1 MHNKRDKEKL
11 TIYYS
16 KLIKVSHKY
25 PLHSGNSFRLIK
37 NDGRKRYLYK
47 KLLDRWGI
55 VRYKIPGRK
64 MKKHVKRLEAIMLGI
79 TMLFSMPFSGTAMA
93 AGKTSANQMTVKT
106 HTAQTTAA
114 EDAESPKTTFPVHVI
129 HKTGNDKENFV
140 IVIMGDGYTA
150 QQQDQFVKDA
160 TQKAQGMLTWSPYK
174 EYSDRINIYAIQTV
188 SNETGISEYGGKSV
202 DTYFHLR
209 LFGKAIGFSNG
220 GDQKAKDLRK
230 EMEKKYLD
238 AGASVGT
245 IHILSNTNGDFGA
258 SINSLFSFSMNSED
272 NSSGTAMTHEVS
284 HSICGLGDEYERYTN
299 KPNTSATSDADSIK
313 WSKLLGFR
321 GTGITMAGTETAFAP
336 SRECMMRWAGQPFC
350 EVCKMELA
358 RKLNNTDYV
367 SCPQKLY
374 VADPEISTPHSRTG
388 TLDRDSEKYRIS
400 EKNIT
405 KANEKDLEFRTV
417 VQNMVNQEQH
427 LKMSFSIKDANGIT
441 IKFHEEK
448 EFTIPALS
456 NWYDPD
462 AARESLSIVL
472 SNVSGLVK
480 GDILEGKVIDT
491 DTGKVLAT
499 DKTAGQTW
507 NTVNIHYQLKN
518 ADGTSSVIPDAA
530 TAMVYVPANTT
541 YVLRKPDLS
550 DYTYVGNSVN
560 QDRITVTEA
569 ETDVTYYYQKKKDS
583 QVTPGENPTVSPTIA
598 PSASTVPI
606 TSPTVTPG
614 ETVPITSPIITP
626 GETALPASPT
636 VTPGE
641 TAPAVS
647 PTIAPSTSTVPTT
660 SPTVTPGETA
670 PPASPTVT
678 PGETAPPASP
688 AVTPGETA
696 PPVSPTATPGETV
709 PTVSTKAT
717 EQSKD
722 GQSVTILENKNTSQK
737 KAEILVIIKSS
748 FAKKY
753 AKNNYSFVKRAIEKV
768 EKETAKQRR
777 KVVIKVR
784 FKMQNR
790 KNLRCRLDRATLHYL
805 TDKKIR
811 ELQWDNGNMR
821 LTLDLKALRTIRKQ
835 TAKEVSLTLKK
846 IGSKKILS
854 KIKKTNRKRFAY
866 EFSIID
872 AKKKKISSI
881 KKGKITIELGYQRSH
896 TDKKSKMYVYQMNK
910 NGSAVNILKSHNDV
924 KRKKIRFWVNHPCR
938 VVIGRKI

>member
-1 MHNKRDKEKL
+1 
-11 TIYYS
+11 
-16 KLIKVSHKY
+16 
-25 PLHSGNSFRLIK
+25 
-37 NDGRKRYLYK
+37 
-47 KLLDRWGI
+47 
-55 VRYKIPGRK
+55 

-93 AGKTSANQMTVKT
+93 AGKTSANQMTGKT
-106 HTAQTTAA
+106 HTAQTTAV
-114 EDAESPKTTFPVHVI
+114 EDAESSKTTFPVHVI

-160 TQKAQGMLTWSPYK
+160 TQMAQGMLTWSPYK

-220 GDQKAKDLRK
+220 GDQKAKDLRE

-258 SINSLFSFSMNSED
+258 SINSLFSFSTNSED

-284 HSICGLGDEYERYTN
+284 HSIGGLGDEYERYTN

-321 GTGITMAGTETAFAP
+321 GIGITIAGTETAFAP

-441 IKFHEEK
+441 IKYHEEK

-462 AARESLSIVL
+462 AARESLSVVF
-472 SNVSGLVK
+472 SNVSGLAK

-598 PSASTVPI
+598 PSASTVPT

-614 ETVPITSPIITP
+614 ETVPSTSPRI
-626 GETALPASPT
+626 
-636 VTPGE
+636 
-641 TAPAVS
+641 
-647 PTIAPSTSTVPTT
+647 
-660 SPTVTPGETA
+660 TPGETA

-678 PGETAPPASP
+678 PGETAPPVSP
-688 AVTPGETA
+688 TVTPGETA
-696 PPVSPTATPGETV
+696 PPASPTATPGETV
-709 PTVSTKAT
+709 PTVSPTVTPGETVPTASPKAT

-722 GQSVTILENKNTSQK
+722 GQSITILENKNTSQK
-737 KAEILVIIKSS
+737 KAEILVVIKPS

-784 FKMQNR
+784 FKVQNR

-910 NGSAVNILKSHNDV
+910 KGSAVNILKSHNDV

>member
-1 MHNKRDKEKL
+1 
-11 TIYYS
+11 
-16 KLIKVSHKY
+16 
-25 PLHSGNSFRLIK
+25 
-37 NDGRKRYLYK
+37 
-47 KLLDRWGI
+47 
-55 VRYKIPGRK
+55 

-79 TMLFSMPFSGTAMA
+79 TMLFSMPFSSTAMA
-93 AGKTSANQMTVKT
+93 AGKTSANQMTGKT
-106 HTAQTTAA
+106 HTAQTTAV

-174 EYSDRINIYAIQTV
+174 EYSDRINIYAIQTI

-220 GDQKAKDLRK
+220 GDQKAKDLRE

-258 SINSLFSFSMNSED
+258 SINSLFSFSTNSED

-284 HSICGLGDEYERYTN
+284 HSIGGLGDEYERYTN

-321 GTGITMAGTETAFAP
+321 GIGITIAGTETAFAP

-441 IKFHEEK
+441 IKYHEEK

-462 AARESLSIVL
+462 AARESLSVVF

-598 PSASTVPI
+598 PSASTVPT

-614 ETVPITSPIITP
+614 ETVPT
-626 GETALPASPT
+626 ASP
-636 VTPGE
+636 
-641 TAPAVS
+641 
-647 PTIAPSTSTVPTT
+647 
-660 SPTVTPGETA
+660 
-670 PPASPTVT
+670 
-678 PGETAPPASP
+678 
-688 AVTPGETA
+688 
-696 PPVSPTATPGETV
+696 
-709 PTVSTKAT
+709 KAT

-722 GQSVTILENKNTSQK
+722 GLSITILENKNTSQK
-737 KAEILVIIKSS
+737 KAEILVVIKPS

-768 EKETAKQRR
+768 EKETTKQRR

-910 NGSAVNILKSHNDV
+910 KGSAVKVRSHGYV
-924 KRKKIRFWVNHPCR
+924 SGYGFLVNHPCR

>member
-1 MHNKRDKEKL
+1 
-11 TIYYS
+11 
-16 KLIKVSHKY
+16 
-25 PLHSGNSFRLIK
+25 
-37 NDGRKRYLYK
+37 
-47 KLLDRWGI
+47 
-55 VRYKIPGRK
+55 

-79 TMLFSMPFSGTAMA
+79 TMLFSMLFSGTAMA

-220 GDQKAKDLRK
+220 GDQKAKDLRE

-258 SINSLFSFSMNSED
+258 SINSLFSFSTNSED

-284 HSICGLGDEYERYTN
+284 HSVGGLGDEYERYTN

-441 IKFHEEK
+441 IKYHEEK

-462 AARESLSIVL
+462 AARESLSIVF

-480 GDILEGKVIDT
+480 GDILEGKVIDI

-560 QDRITVTEA
+560 QDQITVTEA

-598 PSASTVPI
+598 PSASTVPT

-641 TAPAVS
+641 TAPPAS
-647 PTIAPSTSTVPTT
+647 PTVTPGETAPPV

-678 PGETAPPASP
+678 PGET
-688 AVTPGETA
+688 
-696 PPVSPTATPGETV
+696 V

-722 GQSVTILENKNTSQK
+722 GLSVTILENKNTSQK

-866 EFSIID
+866 EFSVID

>member
-1 MHNKRDKEKL
+1 
-11 TIYYS
+11 
-16 KLIKVSHKY
+16 
-25 PLHSGNSFRLIK
+25 
-37 NDGRKRYLYK
+37 
-47 KLLDRWGI
+47 
-55 VRYKIPGRK
+55 
-64 MKKHVKRLEAIMLGI
+64 
-79 TMLFSMPFSGTAMA
+79 
-93 AGKTSANQMTVKT
+93 
-106 HTAQTTAA
+106 
-114 EDAESPKTTFPVHVI
+114 
-129 HKTGNDKENFV
+129 
-140 IVIMGDGYTA
+140 
-150 QQQDQFVKDA
+150 
-160 TQKAQGMLTWSPYK
+160 
-174 EYSDRINIYAIQTV
+174 
-188 SNETGISEYGGKSV
+188 
-202 DTYFHLR
+202 
-209 LFGKAIGFSNG
+209 
-220 GDQKAKDLRK
+220 
-230 EMEKKYLD
+230 MEKKYLD

-258 SINSLFSFSMNSED
+258 SINSLFSFSTNSED

-284 HSICGLGDEYERYTN
+284 HSIGGLGDEYERYTN

-321 GTGITMAGTETAFAP
+321 GIGITMAGTETAFAP

-441 IKFHEEK
+441 IKYHEEK

-462 AARESLSIVL
+462 AARESLSIVF

-518 ADGTSSVIPDAA
+518 ADGTSSAIPDAA

-598 PSASTVPI
+598 PSASTVPT

-641 TAPAVS
+641 TAPPA
-647 PTIAPSTSTVPTT
+647 

-678 PGETAPPASP
+678 PGET
-688 AVTPGETA
+688 V
-696 PPVSPTATPGETV
+696 PTA
-709 PTVSTKAT
+709 SRKAT

-722 GQSVTILENKNTSQK
+722 GLSITILENKNTSQK

>member
-1 MHNKRDKEKL
+1 
-11 TIYYS
+11 
-16 KLIKVSHKY
+16 
-25 PLHSGNSFRLIK
+25 
-37 NDGRKRYLYK
+37 
-47 KLLDRWGI
+47 
-55 VRYKIPGRK
+55 

-93 AGKTSANQMTVKT
+93 AGKTSANQMTGKT
-106 HTAQTTAA
+106 HTAQTTAV

-174 EYSDRINIYAIQTV
+174 EYSDRINIYAIQTI

-220 GDQKAKDLRK
+220 GDQKAKDLRE

-258 SINSLFSFSMNSED
+258 SINSLFSFSTNSED

-284 HSICGLGDEYERYTN
+284 HSIGGLGDEYERYTN

-374 VADPEISTPHSRTG
+374 VADPEISTSHSRTG

-441 IKFHEEK
+441 IKYHEEK

-462 AARESLSIVL
+462 AARESLSIVF

-614 ETVPITSPIITP
+614 ETVST
-626 GETALPASPT
+626 ASPT

-641 TAPAVS
+641 TVSTASPTVTPGETVSTAS
-647 PTIAPSTSTVPTT
+647 PTITPGETVSTA

-678 PGETAPPASP
+678 PGETVP
-688 AVTPGETA
+688 T
-696 PPVSPTATPGETV
+696 VSPTVTPGETV
-709 PTVSTKAT
+709 PTASPKAT

-722 GQSVTILENKNTSQK
+722 GLSITILENKNTSQK
-737 KAEILVIIKSS
+737 KAEILVVIKPS

-835 TAKEVSLTLKK
+835 TAKEVPLTLKK

>member
-1 MHNKRDKEKL
+1 
-11 TIYYS
+11 
-16 KLIKVSHKY
+16 
-25 PLHSGNSFRLIK
+25 
-37 NDGRKRYLYK
+37 
-47 KLLDRWGI
+47 
-55 VRYKIPGRK
+55 

-79 TMLFSMPFSGTAMA
+79 TMLLSTPFSGTAMA
-93 AGKTSANQMTVKT
+93 AGKTSANQMTGKT
-106 HTAQTTAA
+106 HTAQTTAV

-220 GDQKAKDLRK
+220 GDQKAKDLRE

-258 SINSLFSFSMNSED
+258 SINSLFSFSTNSED

-284 HSICGLGDEYERYTN
+284 HSIGGLGDEYERYTN

-336 SRECMMRWAGQPFC
+336 SRECMMRLAGQPFC

-441 IKFHEEK
+441 IKYHEEK

-462 AARESLSIVL
+462 AARESLSIVF

-583 QVTPGENPTVSPTIA
+583 QITPGENPT
-598 PSASTVPI
+598 
-606 TSPTVTPG
+606 
-614 ETVPITSPIITP
+614 
-626 GETALPASPT
+626 
-636 VTPGE
+636 
-641 TAPAVS
+641 VS

-688 AVTPGETA
+688 AVTPGETV
-696 PPVSPTATPGETV
+696 PPVSP
-709 PTVSTKAT
+709 KAT

-722 GQSVTILENKNTSQK
+722 GQSITILENKNTSQK

-768 EKETAKQRR
+768 EKKTAKQRR

-854 KIKKTNRKRFAY
+854 KIKQTNRKRFAY

-910 NGSAVNILKSHNDV
+910 NGSAVNKLKSHNDV
-924 KRKKIRFWVNHPCR
+924 KRKKIRFLVNHPCR

>member
-1 MHNKRDKEKL
+1 
-11 TIYYS
+11 
-16 KLIKVSHKY
+16 
-25 PLHSGNSFRLIK
+25 
-37 NDGRKRYLYK
+37 
-47 KLLDRWGI
+47 
-55 VRYKIPGRK
+55 

-174 EYSDRINIYAIQTV
+174 EYSDRINIYAIQTI

-209 LFGKAIGFSNG
+209 IFGKAVGFSNG
-220 GDQKAKDLRK
+220 GDQKAKDLRE

-258 SINSLFSFSMNSED
+258 SINSLFSFSTNSED

-284 HSICGLGDEYERYTN
+284 HSIGGLGDEYERYTN
-299 KPNTSATSDADSIK
+299 KPNTSASSDADSIK

-321 GTGITMAGTETAFAP
+321 GIGITMAGTETAFAP

-367 SCPQKLY
+367 SCPQMLY

-417 VQNMVNQEQH
+417 VQNMVNREQH

-441 IKFHEEK
+441 NKYHEEK

-462 AARESLSIVL
+462 AARESLSIVF

-480 GDILEGKVIDT
+480 GDILEGKVIDI

-598 PSASTVPI
+598 PSASTVPT

-614 ETVPITSPIITP
+614 ETALRASPTVTP

-636 VTPGE
+636 
-641 TAPAVS
+641 
-647 PTIAPSTSTVPTT
+647 
-660 SPTVTPGETA
+660 
-670 PPASPTVT
+670 
-678 PGETAPPASP
+678 
-688 AVTPGETA
+688 VTPGETA

-722 GQSVTILENKNTSQK
+722 GLSVTILENKNTSQK

>member
-1 MHNKRDKEKL
+1 
-11 TIYYS
+11 
-16 KLIKVSHKY
+16 
-25 PLHSGNSFRLIK
+25 
-37 NDGRKRYLYK
+37 
-47 KLLDRWGI
+47 
-55 VRYKIPGRK
+55 
-64 MKKHVKRLEAIMLGI
+64 
-79 TMLFSMPFSGTAMA
+79 MPFSGTAMA
-93 AGKTSANQMTVKT
+93 AGKTSANQMTGKT
-106 HTAQTTAA
+106 HTAQTTAV

-174 EYSDRINIYAIQTV
+174 EYSDRINIYAIQTI

-220 GDQKAKDLRK
+220 GDQKAKELRE

-258 SINSLFSFSMNSED
+258 SINSLFSFSTNSED

-284 HSICGLGDEYERYTN
+284 HSIGGLGDEYERYTN

-321 GTGITMAGTETAFAP
+321 GIGITIAGTETAFAP

-441 IKFHEEK
+441 IKYHEEK

-462 AARESLSIVL
+462 AARESLSVVF

-598 PSASTVPI
+598 PSASTVPT

-614 ETVPITSPIITP
+614 ETVPT
-626 GETALPASPT
+626 ASP
-636 VTPGE
+636 
-641 TAPAVS
+641 
-647 PTIAPSTSTVPTT
+647 
-660 SPTVTPGETA
+660 
-670 PPASPTVT
+670 
-678 PGETAPPASP
+678 
-688 AVTPGETA
+688 
-696 PPVSPTATPGETV
+696 
-709 PTVSTKAT
+709 KAT

-722 GQSVTILENKNTSQK
+722 GQSITILENKNTSQK
-737 KAEILVIIKSS
+737 KAEILVVIKPS

-846 IGSKKILS
+846 IGSKKIMS

>member
-93 AGKTSANQMTVKT
+93 AGKTSANHMTVKT

-174 EYSDRINIYAIQTV
+174 EYSDRINIYAIQTI

-220 GDQKAKDLRK
+220 GDQKAKDLRE

-258 SINSLFSFSMNSED
+258 SINSLFSFSTNSED

-284 HSICGLGDEYERYTN
+284 HSIGGLGDEYERYTN

-598 PSASTVPI
+598 PSASTVPT

-626 GETALPASPT
+626 GETA
-636 VTPGE
+636 
-641 TAPAVS
+641 
-647 PTIAPSTSTVPTT
+647 
-660 SPTVTPGETA
+660 

-678 PGETAPPASP
+678 PGETA
-688 AVTPGETA
+688 
-696 PPVSPTATPGETV
+696 

>member
-1 MHNKRDKEKL
+1 
-11 TIYYS
+11 
-16 KLIKVSHKY
+16 
-25 PLHSGNSFRLIK
+25 
-37 NDGRKRYLYK
+37 
-47 KLLDRWGI
+47 
-55 VRYKIPGRK
+55 

-174 EYSDRINIYAIQTV
+174 EYSDRINIYAIQTI

-209 LFGKAIGFSNG
+209 IFGKAVGFSNG
-220 GDQKAKDLRK
+220 GDQKAKDLRE

-258 SINSLFSFSMNSED
+258 SINSLFSFSTNSED

-284 HSICGLGDEYERYTN
+284 HSIGGLGDEYERYTN

-441 IKFHEEK
+441 IKYHEEK

-462 AARESLSIVL
+462 AARESLSIVF

-598 PSASTVPI
+598 PSASTVP
-606 TSPTVTPG
+606 T
-614 ETVPITSPIITP
+614 TSPIITP
-626 GETALPASPT
+626 GETALPA
-636 VTPGE
+636 
-641 TAPAVS
+641 
-647 PTIAPSTSTVPTT
+647 

-688 AVTPGETA
+688 TVTPGETA

-866 EFSIID
+866 EFSVID

-910 NGSAVNILKSHNDV
+910 NGSAVNILKSHNNV

>member
-1 MHNKRDKEKL
+1 
-11 TIYYS
+11 
-16 KLIKVSHKY
+16 
-25 PLHSGNSFRLIK
+25 
-37 NDGRKRYLYK
+37 
-47 KLLDRWGI
+47 
-55 VRYKIPGRK
+55 

-174 EYSDRINIYAIQTV
+174 EYSDRINIYAIQTI

-209 LFGKAIGFSNG
+209 IFGKAVGFSNG
-220 GDQKAKDLRK
+220 GDQKAKDLRE

-258 SINSLFSFSMNSED
+258 SINSLFSFSTNSED

-284 HSICGLGDEYERYTN
+284 HSIGGLGDEYERYTN

-441 IKFHEEK
+441 IKYHEEK

-462 AARESLSIVL
+462 AARESLSIVF

-480 GDILEGKVIDT
+480 GDILEGKVIDI

-598 PSASTVPI
+598 PSASTVPT

-641 TAPAVS
+641 TAP
-647 PTIAPSTSTVPTT
+647 
-660 SPTVTPGETA
+660 
-670 PPASPTVT
+670 PASP
-678 PGETAPPASP
+678 
-688 AVTPGETA
+688 
-696 PPVSPTATPGETV
+696 
-709 PTVSTKAT
+709 KAT

-737 KAEILVIIKSS
+737 KAEILVIIKPS

>member
-1 MHNKRDKEKL
+1 
-11 TIYYS
+11 
-16 KLIKVSHKY
+16 
-25 PLHSGNSFRLIK
+25 
-37 NDGRKRYLYK
+37 
-47 KLLDRWGI
+47 
-55 VRYKIPGRK
+55 
-64 MKKHVKRLEAIMLGI
+64 
-79 TMLFSMPFSGTAMA
+79 MPFSGTAMA
-93 AGKTSANQMTVKT
+93 EGKTSANQMTGKT
-106 HTAQTTAA
+106 HTAQTTAV

-174 EYSDRINIYAIQTV
+174 EYSDRINIYAIQTI

-220 GDQKAKDLRK
+220 GDQKAKDLRE

-258 SINSLFSFSMNSED
+258 SINSLFSFSTNSED

-284 HSICGLGDEYERYTN
+284 HSIGGLGDEYERYTN

-427 LKMSFSIKDANGIT
+427 LKMSFSIKDAKGIT
-441 IKFHEEK
+441 IKYHEEK

-462 AARESLSIVL
+462 AARESLSIVF

-480 GDILEGKVIDT
+480 GDILEGKVIDI

-598 PSASTVPI
+598 PSASTVP
-606 TSPTVTPG
+606 TT
-614 ETVPITSPIITP
+614 
-626 GETALPASPT
+626 SPT

-688 AVTPGETA
+688 TVTPGETA
-696 PPVSPTATPGETV
+696 PPVSPTVTPGETAPPASPTVTPGETV

-722 GQSVTILENKNTSQK
+722 GLSVTILENKNTSQK

>member
-1 MHNKRDKEKL
+1 
-11 TIYYS
+11 
-16 KLIKVSHKY
+16 
-25 PLHSGNSFRLIK
+25 
-37 NDGRKRYLYK
+37 
-47 KLLDRWGI
+47 
-55 VRYKIPGRK
+55 

-93 AGKTSANQMTVKT
+93 AGKTSANQMTGKT
-106 HTAQTTAA
+106 HTAQTTAV

-220 GDQKAKDLRK
+220 GDQKAKDLRE

-258 SINSLFSFSMNSED
+258 SINSLFSFSTNSED

-284 HSICGLGDEYERYTN
+284 HSIGGLGDEYERYTN

-336 SRECMMRWAGQPFC
+336 SRECMMRLAGQPFC

-441 IKFHEEK
+441 IKYHEEK

-462 AARESLSIVL
+462 AARESLSIVF

-598 PSASTVPI
+598 PSASTAPT

-614 ETVPITSPIITP
+614 KTALPASPTVTP

-670 PPASPTVT
+670 LPASPTVT

-688 AVTPGETA
+688 AVTPGETV
-696 PPVSPTATPGETV
+696 PPVSP
-709 PTVSTKAT
+709 KAT

-722 GQSVTILENKNTSQK
+722 GQSITILENKNTSQK

-768 EKETAKQRR
+768 EKKTAKQRR

-854 KIKKTNRKRFAY
+854 KIKQTNRKRFAY

-881 KKGKITIELGYQRSH
+881 KKGKITIELSYQRSH

-910 NGSAVNILKSHNDV
+910 NGSAVNKLKSHNDV
-924 KRKKIRFWVNHPCR
+924 KRKKIRFLVNHPCR

>member
-1 MHNKRDKEKL
+1 
-11 TIYYS
+11 
-16 KLIKVSHKY
+16 
-25 PLHSGNSFRLIK
+25 
-37 NDGRKRYLYK
+37 
-47 KLLDRWGI
+47 
-55 VRYKIPGRK
+55 

-93 AGKTSANQMTVKT
+93 EGKTSANQMTGKT
-106 HTAQTTAA
+106 HTAQTTAV

-174 EYSDRINIYAIQTV
+174 EYSDRINIYAIQTI

-209 LFGKAIGFSNG
+209 IFGKAVGFSNG
-220 GDQKAKDLRK
+220 GDQKAKDLRE

-258 SINSLFSFSMNSED
+258 SINSLFSFSTNSED

-284 HSICGLGDEYERYTN
+284 HSIGGLGDEYERYTN

-441 IKFHEEK
+441 IKYHEEK

-462 AARESLSIVL
+462 AARESLSIVF

-598 PSASTVPI
+598 PSASTVPT

-614 ETVPITSPIITP
+614 DTALPASPTVTP

-688 AVTPGETA
+688 AVTPGETVL
-696 PPVSPTATPGETV
+696 PVSP
-709 PTVSTKAT
+709 KAT

-722 GQSVTILENKNTSQK
+722 GQSITILENKNTSQK
-737 KAEILVIIKSS
+737 KAEILVIIKPS

-768 EKETAKQRR
+768 EKKTAKQRR

>member
-1 MHNKRDKEKL
+1 
-11 TIYYS
+11 
-16 KLIKVSHKY
+16 
-25 PLHSGNSFRLIK
+25 
-37 NDGRKRYLYK
+37 
-47 KLLDRWGI
+47 
-55 VRYKIPGRK
+55 
-64 MKKHVKRLEAIMLGI
+64 MLGI

-93 AGKTSANQMTVKT
+93 EGKTSANQMTGKT
-106 HTAQTTAA
+106 HTAQTTAV

-160 TQKAQGMLTWSPYK
+160 IQKAQGMLTWSPYK
-174 EYSDRINIYAIQTV
+174 EYSDRINIYAIQTI

-220 GDQKAKDLRK
+220 GDQKAKDLRE

-258 SINSLFSFSMNSED
+258 SINSLFSFSTNSED

-284 HSICGLGDEYERYTN
+284 HSIGGLGDEYERYTN

-441 IKFHEEK
+441 IKYHEEK

-462 AARESLSIVL
+462 AARESLSIVF

-480 GDILEGKVIDT
+480 GDILEGKVIDA

-583 QVTPGENPTVSPTIA
+583 QVTPSENPTVSPTIA
-598 PSASTVPI
+598 PSA
-606 TSPTVTPG
+606 
-614 ETVPITSPIITP
+614 
-626 GETALPASPT
+626 
-636 VTPGE
+636 
-641 TAPAVS
+641 
-647 PTIAPSTSTVPTT
+647 STVPTT

-688 AVTPGETA
+688 AVTPGETVL
-696 PPVSPTATPGETV
+696 PVSP
-709 PTVSTKAT
+709 KAT

-722 GQSVTILENKNTSQK
+722 GQSITILENKNTSQK
-737 KAEILVIIKSS
+737 KAEILVIIKPS

-768 EKETAKQRR
+768 EKKTAKQRR

>member
-1 MHNKRDKEKL
+1 
-11 TIYYS
+11 
-16 KLIKVSHKY
+16 
-25 PLHSGNSFRLIK
+25 
-37 NDGRKRYLYK
+37 
-47 KLLDRWGI
+47 
-55 VRYKIPGRK
+55 
-64 MKKHVKRLEAIMLGI
+64 
-79 TMLFSMPFSGTAMA
+79 MPFSGTAMA
-93 AGKTSANQMTVKT
+93 AGKTSANQMTGKT

-114 EDAESPKTTFPVHVI
+114 EDAELPKTTFPVHVI
-129 HKTGNDKENFV
+129 HKTGNDKENFI

-220 GDQKAKDLRK
+220 GDQKAKDLRE

-258 SINSLFSFSMNSED
+258 SINSLFSFSTNSED

-284 HSICGLGDEYERYTN
+284 HSIGGLGDEYERYTN

-367 SCPQKLY
+367 NCPQKLY

-441 IKFHEEK
+441 IKYHEEK

-462 AARESLSIVL
+462 TARESLSIVF

-598 PSASTVPI
+598 PSASTVPT

-614 ETVPITSPIITP
+614 ETALPAYPTVTP

-641 TAPAVS
+641 TAP
-647 PTIAPSTSTVPTT
+647 
-660 SPTVTPGETA
+660 
-670 PPASPTVT
+670 PASPT
-678 PGETAPPASP
+678 
-688 AVTPGETA
+688 VTPGETA

-722 GQSVTILENKNTSQK
+722 GQSITILENKNTSQK
-737 KAEILVIIKSS
+737 KAEILVIIKPS

-768 EKETAKQRR
+768 EKKTAKQRR

>member
-1 MHNKRDKEKL
+1 
-11 TIYYS
+11 
-16 KLIKVSHKY
+16 
-25 PLHSGNSFRLIK
+25 
-37 NDGRKRYLYK
+37 
-47 KLLDRWGI
+47 
-55 VRYKIPGRK
+55 
-64 MKKHVKRLEAIMLGI
+64 
-79 TMLFSMPFSGTAMA
+79 MPFSGTAMA

-106 HTAQTTAA
+106 HTAQTTAV

-174 EYSDRINIYAIQTV
+174 EYSDRINIYAIQTI

-220 GDQKAKDLRK
+220 GDQKAKDLRE

-258 SINSLFSFSMNSED
+258 SINSLFSFSTNSED

-284 HSICGLGDEYERYTN
+284 HSIGGLGDEYERYTN

-321 GTGITMAGTETAFAP
+321 GIGITMAGTETAFAP

-441 IKFHEEK
+441 IKYHEEK

-462 AARESLSIVL
+462 AARESLSIVF

-480 GDILEGKVIDT
+480 GDILEGKVIDI

-598 PSASTVPI
+598 PSASTVPT

-626 GETALPASPT
+626 GETALP
-636 VTPGE
+636 
-641 TAPAVS
+641 
-647 PTIAPSTSTVPTT
+647 T

-670 PPASPTVT
+670 LPASPTVT

-696 PPVSPTATPGETV
+696 PPASPAVTPGETV
-709 PTVSTKAT
+709 PPVSPKAT

-722 GQSVTILENKNTSQK
+722 GQSITILENKNTSQK
-737 KAEILVIIKSS
+737 KAEILVIIKPS

-768 EKETAKQRR
+768 EKKTAKQRR

-866 EFSIID
+866 EFSVID

>member
-1 MHNKRDKEKL
+1 
-11 TIYYS
+11 
-16 KLIKVSHKY
+16 
-25 PLHSGNSFRLIK
+25 
-37 NDGRKRYLYK
+37 
-47 KLLDRWGI
+47 
-55 VRYKIPGRK
+55 

-93 AGKTSANQMTVKT
+93 AGKTSANQMTGKT
-106 HTAQTTAA
+106 HTAQTTAV

-174 EYSDRINIYAIQTV
+174 EYSDRINIYAIQTI

-220 GDQKAKDLRK
+220 GDQKAKDLRE

-258 SINSLFSFSMNSED
+258 SINSLFSFSTNSED

-284 HSICGLGDEYERYTN
+284 HSIGGLGDEYERYTN

-374 VADPEISTPHSRTG
+374 VADPEISTSHSRTG

-441 IKFHEEK
+441 IKYHEEK

-462 AARESLSIVL
+462 AARESLSIVF

-614 ETVPITSPIITP
+614 ETVST
-626 GETALPASPT
+626 ASPT

-641 TAPAVS
+641 TVSTASPTVTPGETVSTAS
-647 PTIAPSTSTVPTT
+647 PTITPGETVSTA

-678 PGETAPPASP
+678 PGETVP
-688 AVTPGETA
+688 T
-696 PPVSPTATPGETV
+696 VSPTVTPGETV
-709 PTVSTKAT
+709 PTASPKAT

-722 GQSVTILENKNTSQK
+722 GLSITILENKNTSQK
-737 KAEILVIIKSS
+737 KAEILVVIKPS

>member
-1 MHNKRDKEKL
+1 
-11 TIYYS
+11 
-16 KLIKVSHKY
+16 
-25 PLHSGNSFRLIK
+25 
-37 NDGRKRYLYK
+37 
-47 KLLDRWGI
+47 
-55 VRYKIPGRK
+55 

-93 AGKTSANQMTVKT
+93 AGKTSANQMTGKT
-106 HTAQTTAA
+106 HTAQTTAV

-174 EYSDRINIYAIQTV
+174 EYSDRINIYAIQTI

-220 GDQKAKDLRK
+220 GDQKAKDLRE

-258 SINSLFSFSMNSED
+258 SINSLFSFSTNSED

-284 HSICGLGDEYERYTN
+284 HSIGGLGDEYERYTN

-321 GTGITMAGTETAFAP
+321 GIGITIAGTETAFAP

-441 IKFHEEK
+441 IKYHEEK

-462 AARESLSIVL
+462 AARESLSIVF

-598 PSASTVPI
+598 PSASTVPT

-626 GETALPASPT
+626 GETA
-636 VTPGE
+636 
-641 TAPAVS
+641 
-647 PTIAPSTSTVPTT
+647 
-660 SPTVTPGETA
+660 
-670 PPASPTVT
+670 PPA
-678 PGETAPPASP
+678 
-688 AVTPGETA
+688 
-696 PPVSPTATPGETV
+696 SPTATPGETV
-709 PTVSTKAT
+709 PTVSPTVTPGETVPTASPKAT

-722 GQSVTILENKNTSQK
+722 GQSITILENKNTSQK
-737 KAEILVIIKSS
+737 KAEILVVIKPS

-910 NGSAVNILKSHNDV
+910 KGSAVNILKSHNDV
-924 KRKKIRFWVNHPCR
+924 KRKKIRFLVNHPCR

>member
-1 MHNKRDKEKL
+1 
-11 TIYYS
+11 
-16 KLIKVSHKY
+16 
-25 PLHSGNSFRLIK
+25 
-37 NDGRKRYLYK
+37 
-47 KLLDRWGI
+47 
-55 VRYKIPGRK
+55 
-64 MKKHVKRLEAIMLGI
+64 
-79 TMLFSMPFSGTAMA
+79 MLFSMPFSGTAMA
-93 AGKTSANQMTVKT
+93 AGKTSANQMTGKT
-106 HTAQTTAA
+106 HTAQTTAV

-174 EYSDRINIYAIQTV
+174 EYSDRINIYAIQTI

-220 GDQKAKDLRK
+220 GDQKAKDLRE

-258 SINSLFSFSMNSED
+258 SINSLFSFSTNSED

-284 HSICGLGDEYERYTN
+284 HSIGGLGDEYERYTN

-321 GTGITMAGTETAFAP
+321 GIGITIAGTETAFAP

-441 IKFHEEK
+441 IKYHEEK

-462 AARESLSIVL
+462 AARESLSIVF

-598 PSASTVPI
+598 PSASTVPT

-626 GETALPASPT
+626 GETAPPA
-636 VTPGE
+636 
-641 TAPAVS
+641 
-647 PTIAPSTSTVPTT
+647 

-678 PGETAPPASP
+678 PGETAPPVSP
-688 AVTPGETA
+688 TVTPGETA
-696 PPVSPTATPGETV
+696 PPASPTATPGETV
-709 PTVSTKAT
+709 PTVSPTVTPGETVPTASPKAT

-722 GQSVTILENKNTSQK
+722 GQSITILENKNTSQK
-737 KAEILVIIKSS
+737 KAEILVVIKPS

-910 NGSAVNILKSHNDV
+910 KGSAVNILKSHNDV
-924 KRKKIRFWVNHPCR
+924 KRKKIRFLVNHPCR

>member
-1 MHNKRDKEKL
+1 
-11 TIYYS
+11 
-16 KLIKVSHKY
+16 
-25 PLHSGNSFRLIK
+25 
-37 NDGRKRYLYK
+37 
-47 KLLDRWGI
+47 
-55 VRYKIPGRK
+55 

-93 AGKTSANQMTVKT
+93 AGKTSANQMTGKT
-106 HTAQTTAA
+106 HTAQTTAV

-174 EYSDRINIYAIQTV
+174 EYSDRINIYAIQTI

-220 GDQKAKDLRK
+220 GDQKAKDLRE

-258 SINSLFSFSMNSED
+258 SINSLFSFSTNSED

-284 HSICGLGDEYERYTN
+284 HSIGGLGDEYERYTN

-321 GTGITMAGTETAFAP
+321 GIGITIAGTETAFAP

-441 IKFHEEK
+441 IKYHEEK

-462 AARESLSIVL
+462 AARESLSVVF

-598 PSASTVPI
+598 PSASTVPT

-626 GETALPASPT
+626 GETAPPASPT

-641 TAPAVS
+641 TAPPV
-647 PTIAPSTSTVPTT
+647 

-670 PPASPTVT
+670 PPASPT
-678 PGETAPPASP
+678 
-688 AVTPGETA
+688 
-696 PPVSPTATPGETV
+696 ATPGETV
-709 PTVSTKAT
+709 PTVSPTVTPGETVPTASPKAT

-722 GQSVTILENKNTSQK
+722 GQSITILENKNTSQK
-737 KAEILVIIKSS
+737 KAEILVVIKPS

-768 EKETAKQRR
+768 EKETAKQIR
-777 KVVIKVR
+777 KVVINVR

-910 NGSAVNILKSHNDV
+910 KGSAVNILKSHNDV
-924 KRKKIRFWVNHPCR
+924 KRKKIRFLVNHPCR

>member
-1 MHNKRDKEKL
+1 
-11 TIYYS
+11 
-16 KLIKVSHKY
+16 
-25 PLHSGNSFRLIK
+25 
-37 NDGRKRYLYK
+37 
-47 KLLDRWGI
+47 
-55 VRYKIPGRK
+55 
-64 MKKHVKRLEAIMLGI
+64 MLGI

-93 AGKTSANQMTVKT
+93 EGKTSANQMTGKT
-106 HTAQTTAA
+106 HTAQTTAV

-160 TQKAQGMLTWSPYK
+160 IQKAQGMLTWSPYK
-174 EYSDRINIYAIQTV
+174 EYSDRINIYAIQTI

-220 GDQKAKDLRK
+220 GDQKAKDLRE

-258 SINSLFSFSMNSED
+258 SINSLFSFSTNSED

-284 HSICGLGDEYERYTN
+284 HSIGGLGDEYERYTN

-441 IKFHEEK
+441 IKYHEEK

-462 AARESLSIVL
+462 AARESLSIVF

-480 GDILEGKVIDT
+480 GDILEGKVIDA

-583 QVTPGENPTVSPTIA
+583 QVTPSENPTVSPTIA
-598 PSASTVPI
+598 PSASTVP
-606 TSPTVTPG
+606 
-614 ETVPITSPIITP
+614 
-626 GETALPASPT
+626 
-636 VTPGE
+636 
-641 TAPAVS
+641 
-647 PTIAPSTSTVPTT
+647 TT

-670 PPASPTVT
+670 LPASPTVT

-688 AVTPGETA
+688 AVTPGETVL
-696 PPVSPTATPGETV
+696 PVSP
-709 PTVSTKAT
+709 KAT

-722 GQSVTILENKNTSQK
+722 GQSITILENKNTSQK
-737 KAEILVIIKSS
+737 KAEILVIIKPS

-768 EKETAKQRR
+768 EKKTAKQRR

>member
-1 MHNKRDKEKL
+1 
-11 TIYYS
+11 
-16 KLIKVSHKY
+16 
-25 PLHSGNSFRLIK
+25 
-37 NDGRKRYLYK
+37 
-47 KLLDRWGI
+47 
-55 VRYKIPGRK
+55 
-64 MKKHVKRLEAIMLGI
+64 
-79 TMLFSMPFSGTAMA
+79 MPFSGTAMA
-93 AGKTSANQMTVKT
+93 EGKTSANQMTGKT
-106 HTAQTTAA
+106 HTAQTTAV

-174 EYSDRINIYAIQTV
+174 EYSDRINIYAIQTI

-220 GDQKAKDLRK
+220 GDQKAKDLRE

-258 SINSLFSFSMNSED
+258 SINSLFSFSTNSED

-284 HSICGLGDEYERYTN
+284 HSIGGLGDEYERYTN

-321 GTGITMAGTETAFAP
+321 GIGITIAGTETAFAP

-374 VADPEISTPHSRTG
+374 VADSEISTPHSRTG

-441 IKFHEEK
+441 IKYHEEK

-462 AARESLSIVL
+462 AARESLSIVF

-491 DTGKVLAT
+491 DTGKVLGT

-518 ADGTSSVIPDAA
+518 ADGTSSVITDAA

-583 QVTPGENPTVSPTIA
+583 QVTPSENPTVSPTIA
-598 PSASTVPI
+598 PSASTVPT

-614 ETVPITSPIITP
+614 ETVTT
-626 GETALPASPT
+626 ASPT

-641 TAPAVS
+641 TVS
-647 PTIAPSTSTVPTT
+647 TA

-678 PGETAPPASP
+678 PGETVTTASP
-688 AVTPGETA
+688 TVIPGETAPSATPTVTPGETVTTASPTVTPGETA
-696 PPVSPTATPGETV
+696 TPA
-709 PTVSTKAT
+709 SRKAT

-722 GQSVTILENKNTSQK
+722 GQSITILENKNTSQK
-737 KAEILVIIKSS
+737 KAEILVVIKPS

-910 NGSAVNILKSHNDV
+910 KGSAVNILKSHNDV

>member
-1 MHNKRDKEKL
+1 
-11 TIYYS
+11 
-16 KLIKVSHKY
+16 
-25 PLHSGNSFRLIK
+25 
-37 NDGRKRYLYK
+37 
-47 KLLDRWGI
+47 
-55 VRYKIPGRK
+55 

-79 TMLFSMPFSGTAMA
+79 TMLFSMLFSGTAMA

-220 GDQKAKDLRK
+220 GDQKAKDLRE

-258 SINSLFSFSMNSED
+258 SINSLFSFSTNSED

-284 HSICGLGDEYERYTN
+284 HSVGGLGDEYERYTN

-321 GTGITMAGTETAFAP
+321 GIGITMAGTETAFAP

-374 VADPEISTPHSRTG
+374 VADPEISIPHSRTG

-441 IKFHEEK
+441 IKYHEEK

-462 AARESLSIVL
+462 AARESLSIVF

-518 ADGTSSVIPDAA
+518 ADGTSSAIPDAA

-598 PSASTVPI
+598 PSASTVPT

-614 ETVPITSPIITP
+614 ETVS
-626 GETALPASPT
+626 TA
-636 VTPGE
+636 
-641 TAPAVS
+641 
-647 PTIAPSTSTVPTT
+647 

-670 PPASPTVT
+670 PPASPT
-678 PGETAPPASP
+678 
-688 AVTPGETA
+688 VTPGETA

-854 KIKKTNRKRFAY
+854 KIKKTNRKSFAY

-910 NGSAVNILKSHNDV
+910 NGSAVNILKSHNNV

>member
-1 MHNKRDKEKL
+1 M
-11 TIYYS
+11 I
-16 KLIKVSHKY
+16 
-25 PLHSGNSFRLIK
+25 
-37 NDGRKRYLYK
+37 GRKRYLYK

-209 LFGKAIGFSNG
+209 IFGKAVGFSNG
-220 GDQKAKDLRK
+220 GDQKAKDLRE

-258 SINSLFSFSMNSED
+258 SINSLFSFSTNSED

-284 HSICGLGDEYERYTN
+284 HSIGGLGDEYERYTN

-441 IKFHEEK
+441 IKYHEEK

-462 AARESLSIVL
+462 AARESLSIVF

-598 PSASTVPI
+598 PSASTVPT

-641 TAPAVS
+641 TAP
-647 PTIAPSTSTVPTT
+647 
-660 SPTVTPGETA
+660 
-670 PPASPTVT
+670 PASPTVT
-678 PGETAPPASP
+678 L
-688 AVTPGETA
+688 GETA

-753 AKNNYSFVKRAIEKV
+753 AKNNYSFVKRAIEKI

-866 EFSIID
+866 EFSVID

>member
-1 MHNKRDKEKL
+1 
-11 TIYYS
+11 
-16 KLIKVSHKY
+16 
-25 PLHSGNSFRLIK
+25 
-37 NDGRKRYLYK
+37 
-47 KLLDRWGI
+47 
-55 VRYKIPGRK
+55 

-93 AGKTSANQMTVKT
+93 AGKTSANQMTGKT
-106 HTAQTTAA
+106 HTAQTTAV

-174 EYSDRINIYAIQTV
+174 EYSDRINIYAIQTI

-220 GDQKAKDLRK
+220 GDQKAKDLRE

-258 SINSLFSFSMNSED
+258 SINSLFSFSTNSED

-284 HSICGLGDEYERYTN
+284 HSIGGLGDEYERYTN

-321 GTGITMAGTETAFAP
+321 GIGITIAGTETAFAP
-336 SRECMMRWAGQPFC
+336 SRECMMRLAGQPFC

-441 IKFHEEK
+441 IKYHEEK

-462 AARESLSIVL
+462 AARESLSIVF

-598 PSASTVPI
+598 PSASTAPT

-614 ETVPITSPIITP
+614 KTALPASPTVTP

-670 PPASPTVT
+670 PPASP
-678 PGETAPPASP
+678 
-688 AVTPGETA
+688 AVTPGETV
-696 PPVSPTATPGETV
+696 PPVSPKV
-709 PTVSTKAT
+709 T

-722 GQSVTILENKNTSQK
+722 GQSITILENKNTSQK
-737 KAEILVIIKSS
+737 KAEILVVIKPS

-768 EKETAKQRR
+768 EKKTAKQRR

-854 KIKKTNRKRFAY
+854 KIKQTNRKRFAY

-910 NGSAVNILKSHNDV
+910 NGSAVNKLKSHNDV

>member
-1 MHNKRDKEKL
+1 
-11 TIYYS
+11 
-16 KLIKVSHKY
+16 
-25 PLHSGNSFRLIK
+25 
-37 NDGRKRYLYK
+37 
-47 KLLDRWGI
+47 
-55 VRYKIPGRK
+55 

-93 AGKTSANQMTVKT
+93 EGKTSANQMTGKT
-106 HTAQTTAA
+106 HTAQTTAV

-174 EYSDRINIYAIQTV
+174 EYSDRINIYAIQTI

-220 GDQKAKDLRK
+220 GDQKAKDLRE

-258 SINSLFSFSMNSED
+258 SINSLFSFSTNSED

-284 HSICGLGDEYERYTN
+284 HSIGGLGDEYERYTN

-441 IKFHEEK
+441 IKYHEEK

-462 AARESLSIVL
+462 AARESLSIVF

-480 GDILEGKVIDT
+480 GDILEGKVIDI

-598 PSASTVPI
+598 PSASTVP
-606 TSPTVTPG
+606 TT
-614 ETVPITSPIITP
+614 
-626 GETALPASPT
+626 SPT

-688 AVTPGETA
+688 TVTPGETA
-696 PPVSPTATPGETV
+696 PPVSPTVTPGETAPPASPTVTPGETV

-722 GQSVTILENKNTSQK
+722 GLSVTILENKNTSQK

>member
-1 MHNKRDKEKL
+1 
-11 TIYYS
+11 
-16 KLIKVSHKY
+16 
-25 PLHSGNSFRLIK
+25 
-37 NDGRKRYLYK
+37 
-47 KLLDRWGI
+47 
-55 VRYKIPGRK
+55 

-93 AGKTSANQMTVKT
+93 EGKTSANQMTGKT
-106 HTAQTTAA
+106 HTAQTTAV

-174 EYSDRINIYAIQTV
+174 EYSDRINIYAIQTI

-220 GDQKAKDLRK
+220 GDQKAKDLRE

-258 SINSLFSFSMNSED
+258 SINSLFSFSTNSED

-284 HSICGLGDEYERYTN
+284 HSIGGLGDEYERYTN

-321 GTGITMAGTETAFAP
+321 GIGITIAGTETAFAP

-441 IKFHEEK
+441 IKYHEEK

-462 AARESLSIVL
+462 AARESLSVVF

-598 PSASTVPI
+598 PSASTVPT

-626 GETALPASPT
+626 GETA
-636 VTPGE
+636 
-641 TAPAVS
+641 
-647 PTIAPSTSTVPTT
+647 
-660 SPTVTPGETA
+660 
-670 PPASPTVT
+670 PPA
-678 PGETAPPASP
+678 
-688 AVTPGETA
+688 
-696 PPVSPTATPGETV
+696 SPTATPGETV
-709 PTVSTKAT
+709 PTVSPTVTPGETVPTASPKAT

-722 GQSVTILENKNTSQK
+722 GQSITILENKNTSQK
-737 KAEILVIIKSS
+737 KAEILVVIKPS

-910 NGSAVNILKSHNDV
+910 KGSAVNILKSHNDV
-924 KRKKIRFWVNHPCR
+924 KRKKIRFLVNHPCR

>member
-1 MHNKRDKEKL
+1 
-11 TIYYS
+11 
-16 KLIKVSHKY
+16 
-25 PLHSGNSFRLIK
+25 
-37 NDGRKRYLYK
+37 
-47 KLLDRWGI
+47 
-55 VRYKIPGRK
+55 

-93 AGKTSANQMTVKT
+93 EGKTSANQMTGKT

-174 EYSDRINIYAIQTV
+174 EYSDRINIYAIQTI

-209 LFGKAIGFSNG
+209 LFGKAIGFSDG
-220 GDQKAKDLRK
+220 GDQKAKDLRE

-258 SINSLFSFSMNSED
+258 SINSLFSFSTNSED

-284 HSICGLGDEYERYTN
+284 HSIGGLGDEYERYTN

-321 GTGITMAGTETAFAP
+321 GIGITLAGTETAFAP

-626 GETALPASPT
+626 GETA
-636 VTPGE
+636 
-641 TAPAVS
+641 
-647 PTIAPSTSTVPTT
+647 
-660 SPTVTPGETA
+660 
-670 PPASPTVT
+670 PPASPT
-678 PGETAPPASP
+678 
-688 AVTPGETA
+688 VTPGETA

-753 AKNNYSFVKRAIEKV
+753 AKNNYSFVKRAIEKI

-854 KIKKTNRKRFAY
+854 KIKKTKRKRFAY
-866 EFSIID
+866 EFSVID
-872 AKKKKISSI
+872 AKKKKMSSI

>member
-1 MHNKRDKEKL
+1 
-11 TIYYS
+11 
-16 KLIKVSHKY
+16 
-25 PLHSGNSFRLIK
+25 
-37 NDGRKRYLYK
+37 
-47 KLLDRWGI
+47 
-55 VRYKIPGRK
+55 
-64 MKKHVKRLEAIMLGI
+64 
-79 TMLFSMPFSGTAMA
+79 MLFSMPFSGTAMA
-93 AGKTSANQMTVKT
+93 EGKTSANQMTGKT
-106 HTAQTTAA
+106 HTAQTTAV

-174 EYSDRINIYAIQTV
+174 EYSDRINIYAIQTI

-220 GDQKAKDLRK
+220 GDQKAKDLRE

-258 SINSLFSFSMNSED
+258 SINSLFSFSTNSED

-284 HSICGLGDEYERYTN
+284 HSIGGLGDEYERYTN

-321 GTGITMAGTETAFAP
+321 GIGITIAGTETAFAP

-441 IKFHEEK
+441 IKYHEEK

-462 AARESLSIVL
+462 AARESLSVVF

-598 PSASTVPI
+598 PSASTVPT

-626 GETALPASPT
+626 GETAPPASPT

-641 TAPAVS
+641 TAPPV
-647 PTIAPSTSTVPTT
+647 

-670 PPASPTVT
+670 PPASPT
-678 PGETAPPASP
+678 
-688 AVTPGETA
+688 
-696 PPVSPTATPGETV
+696 ATPGETV
-709 PTVSTKAT
+709 PTVSPTVTPEETVPTASPKAT

-722 GQSVTILENKNTSQK
+722 GQSITILENKNTSQK
-737 KAEILVIIKSS
+737 KAEILVVIKPS

-910 NGSAVNILKSHNDV
+910 KGSAVNILKSHNDV
-924 KRKKIRFWVNHPCR
+924 KRKKIRFLVNHPCR